1 MPKLTAKLEVAEG
14 ETKVRQDPADEKA
27 DMCSLRIVIIRYFSQ
42 YLFRGPPFFWA
53 TRSSRVGP
61 ISKTSMMLLFMPS
74 DCLIVSSHFDKVISF
89 AAAASHPGISNLSCL
104 GGRAYSKILPLSI
117 HPDL

>member
-1 MPKLTAKLEVAEG
+1 
-14 ETKVRQDPADEKA
+14 
-27 DMCSLRIVIIRYFSQ
+27 
-42 YLFRGPPFFWA
+42 
-53 TRSSRVGP
+53 
-61 ISKTSMMLLFMPS
+61 MLLFMPS

-117 HPDL
+117 HPDLEGAPKVVQRGKKFWKRCVGRDFKSAGKILKIYWPSTKGTRKSNLDY